1 MRRSKI
7 TCRGNHE
14 LSDLYE
20 LHELHE
26 LYELYELYK
35 ANQKKNYLNRS
46 QVR

>member
-20 LHELHE
+20 LHEL
-26 LYELYELYK
+26 YELYK
-35 ANQKKNYLNRS
+35 ANQKIFYLNRS